1 MWKAELE
8 RCTMARFFGGVKL
21 VNVARQDAHSRF
33 CQFKNNNLR
42 TTKAN
47 VQIIGFGV
55 A

>member
-8 RCTMARFFGGVKL
+8 RCTVARFFGGVT
-21 VNVARQDAHSRF
+21 VVDVARQDAHNRF
-33 CQFKNNNLR
+33 CQFNNNLR